1 MYHNDS
7 FWRLGIGGGFWSGI
21 GVLLVIAAVVLVV
34 FLVRKNQLE
43 KANHAEC
50 SSHDTPH
57 TQSTDPHS
65 RIMEIL
71 RVQCDARQT
80 NAADYE
86 ERRMVLDGGKS
97 DDYSNAEL
105 VTLKEQYARL
115 DISTQEYIEARSK
128 ILHLS

>member
-1 MYHNDS
+1 MYHNYS
-7 FWRLGIGGGFWSGI
+7 FWRLGIGGGLWSGL

-34 FLVRKNQLE
+34 LLIRKNHRE
-43 KANHAEC
+43 KATHTAC
-50 SSHDTPH
+50 SSHDAPR
-57 TQSTDPHS
+57 TQSTDPHG

-86 ERRMVLDGGKS
+86 ERRMILDGGKS

-105 VTLKEQYARL
+105 VALKEQYARL
-115 DISTQEYIEARSK
+115 DISTQEYIDARSK